1 MESAFAPNN
10 GPRPVHPMA
19 KIVHVVGTGTI
30 GEPLIALFADKAKEL
45 GIDEVTF
52 NKRTPQTTDRSKIQD
67 LIRKGAKLA
76 TGADVRGKFEE
87 LGMKVSFD
95 TEEAIK
101 RATVVIDCTPEGAG
115 MENKAKFYSKYD
127 APGRGFMA
135 QGSEFGFGKPYARW
149 LNESAVDP
157 ATDRF
162 TQIVSCNTHNISA
175 VVNAVALVD
184 GKDNLVE
191 GSFLCIRRASDV
203 YEDKSLGS
211 PEVGSHKDER
221 FGTHHARDVHNL
233 YTTLGLD
240 LKLFSSAIKV
250 PTQYMHTLY
259 FDIRVKKAVTKAEI
273 QKRFQT
279 LPGLSVTFKKSAN
292 SVFAFGRD
300 HGYMGRLLN
309 QTVLAQNTVA
319 VLEGGKRVVGYCFT
333 PQDGNSLLSSVAMT
347 MRYLYPKDWEAKMAV
362 FDQYLFREV

>member
-1 MESAFAPNN
+1 
-10 GPRPVHPMA
+10 MA
-19 KIVHVVGTGTI
+19 KKIVHVVGTGTI

-52 NKRTPQTTDRSKIQD
+52 NKRTPQFNDRAKIQD

-76 TGADVRGKFEE
+76 TGADQKAKFEE
-87 LGMKVSFD
+87 LGMKVSFE
-95 TEEAIK
+95 TEQAIQ

-115 MENKAKFYSKYD
+115 MENKAKFYQKYD

-149 LNESAVDP
+149 LNESAIDP
-157 ATDRF
+157 AKDRF

-175 VVNAVALVD
+175 VVNAVALAD

-191 GSFLCIRRASDV
+191 GNFVCIRRASDV

-211 PEVGSHKDER
+211 PEVGSHKDEQY
-221 FGTHHARDVHNL
+221 GTHHARDVAYL
-233 YTTLGLD
+233 YKTLGLD

-259 FDIRVKKAVTKAEI
+259 FDIRVRKPVTKDDI
-273 QKRFQT
+273 KRRFLS
-279 LPGLSVTFKKSAN
+279 LPGLSTTHKKTAN
-292 SVFAFGRD
+292 TVFAFGRD
-300 HGYMGRLLN
+300 HGYMGRLLD
-309 QTVLAQNTVA
+309 QTVLALGTVG
-319 VLEGGKRVVGYCFT
+319 VMEGGKRIVGYCFT

-347 MRYLYPKDWEAKMAV
+347 LRYLYPKEWESKMGV
-362 FDQYLFREV
+362 FDRYLFREV

>member
-1 MESAFAPNN
+1 
-10 GPRPVHPMA
+10 MA

-30 GEPLIALFADKAKEL
+30 GEPLIALFADKAREV
-45 GIDEVTF
+45 GIDEVTC
-52 NKRTPQTTDRSKIQD
+52 NKSTPQYTDRSKIQD
-67 LIRKGAKLA
+67 LIRKGARLA
-76 TGADVRGKFEE
+76 TSDDQKAKFEE
-87 LGMKVSFD
+87 LGMKVSYGM
-95 TEEAIK
+95 EEAIK

-115 MENKAKFYSKYD
+115 AENKTKFYTKYD

-157 ATDRF
+157 AKDRF
-162 TQIVSCNTHNISA
+162 VQIVSCNTHNISA

-191 GSFLCIRRASDV
+191 GNFVCIRRASDV
-203 YEDKSLGS
+203 YEGKSLGAT
-211 PEVGSHKDER
+211 EVGSHKDEQY
-221 FGTHHARDVHNL
+221 GTHHARDVAHL
-233 YTTLGLD
+233 YKTMGLD

-259 FDIRVKKAVTKAEI
+259 FDIRVKKAVTKGEV
-273 QKRFQT
+273 QKRFQA

-319 VLEGGKRVVGYCFT
+319 FLEGGRRVVGYCFT

-347 MRYLYPKDWEAKMAV
+347 MRYLDPKGWEQKMST
-362 FDQYLFREV
+362 FDRYLFREV

>member
-1 MESAFAPNN
+1 M
-10 GPRPVHPMA
+10 GK

-52 NKRTPQTTDRSKIQD
+52 NKRTPLYTDRAKIQD

-76 TGADVRGKFEE
+76 TSDDQKAKFEE
-87 LGMKVSFD
+87 LGMAVSYGM
-95 TEEAIK
+95 EEAIA

-115 MENKAKFYSKYD
+115 MEHKAKFYAKHD

-135 QGSEFGFGKPYARW
+135 QGSEFGFGKPYARHV
-149 LNESAVDP
+149 NDGVVDP
-157 ATDRF
+157 AKDRF
-162 TQIVSCNTHNISA
+162 VQIVSCNTHNISA
-175 VVNAVALVD
+175 VVQAVGLHD

-191 GSFLCIRRASDV
+191 GSFVCIRRASDV

-211 PEVGSHKDER
+211 PEVGSHKDEQY
-221 FGTHHARDVHNL
+221 GTHHARDVAHL
-233 YTTLGLD
+233 YKTMGLD
-240 LKLFSSAIKV
+240 LKLFSTAIKV

-259 FDIRVKKAVTKAEI
+259 FDIRVKKPVTKDEI
-273 QKRFQT
+273 KKRFQT
-279 LPGLSVTFKKSAN
+279 LPMLAVTHKKTAN
-292 SVFAFGRD
+292 TVFAFGRD
-300 HGYMGRLLN
+300 HGYMGRILN
-309 QTVLAQNTVA
+309 QTVLALNTVA

-347 MRYLYPKDWEAKMAV
+347 LRYLYPQDWETRMQV
-362 FDQYLFREV
+362 FDKYLFREV

>member
-1 MESAFAPNN
+1 
-10 GPRPVHPMA
+10 MA

-30 GEPLIALFADKAKEL
+30 GEPLIALFADKKAQL

-52 NKRTPQTTDRSKIQD
+52 NKRTPQYTDRAKIQD
-67 LIRKGAKLA
+67 LIRKGAHLA
-76 TGADVRGKFEE
+76 TADDQKAKFEE
-87 LGMKVSFD
+87 LGMKVSYGM
-95 TEEAIK
+95 EEAIH

-115 MENKAKFYSKYD
+115 MENKAKFYTKAV
-127 APGRGFMA
+127 APGRGYMA
-135 QGSEFGFGKPYARW
+135 QGSEFGFGKPYARGI
-149 LNESAVDP
+149 NDSVVDP
-157 ATDRF
+157 AKDPF
-162 TQIVSCNTHNISA
+162 VQIVSCNTHNIAA
-175 VVNAVALVD
+175 VVNAIGLHD

-191 GSFLCIRRASDV
+191 GNFVCIRRASDI
-203 YEDKSLGS
+203 YEDKSMGS
-211 PEVGSHKDER
+211 PEVGSHKDET

-233 YTTLGLD
+233 YSTLGLD

-259 FDIRVKKAVTKAEI
+259 FDLRVKKAVTKDEI
-273 QKRFQT
+273 KRRFT
-279 LPGLSVTFKKSAN
+279 SNPFLSVTHKKSAN

-309 QTVLAQNTVA
+309 QTVLVQNTLA
-319 VLEGGKRVVGYCFT
+319 VMEGGKRVVGYCFT

-347 MRYLYPKDWEAKMAV
+347 MRYLYPKDWETKMKV

>member
-1 MESAFAPNN
+1 
-10 GPRPVHPMA
+10 MA

-67 LIRKGAKLA
+67 LMRKGAKLA
-76 TGADVRGKFEE
+76 TGADARAKFEE
-87 LGMKVSFD
+87 LGMKVSYE

-115 MENKAKFYSKYD
+115 IENKTKFYSKAD
-127 APGRGFMA
+127 ANGRGFMA
-135 QGSEFGFGKPYARW
+135 QGSEFGFGKPYARGI
-149 LNESAVDP
+149 NDSVIDP
-157 ATDRF
+157 AKDQF
-162 TQIVSCNTHNISA
+162 VQIVSCNTHNIAA
-175 VVNAVALVD
+175 VVNAIGLAD

-191 GSFLCIRRASDV
+191 GNFVCIRRASDI
-203 YEDKSLGS
+203 YEDKSMGA

-240 LKLFSSAIKV
+240 LKLFSTAIKV

-259 FDIRVKKAVTKAEI
+259 FDIRVKKAVTKDEI
-273 QKRFQT
+273 KKRFT
-279 LPGLSVTFKKSAN
+279 SNPFLSVTHKKSAN

-309 QTVLAQNTVA
+309 QTVLVQNTLA

-347 MRYLYPKDWEAKMAV
+347 LRYLYPKDWSERMKV
-362 FDQYLFREV
+362 FDRYLFSEV